1 MSNEHIKIIA
11 VNRKARHE
19 YFIVDE
25 YEAGLV
31 LKGTEVKSL
40 RLGKVNLKD
49 SYANIKNGEVF
60 VYQIH
65 IGPYPFAYYNNH
77 DPLRPRK
84 LLLHKREIKRLY
96 GKVNEKGHNLIP
108 LKIYFKKGKAKLT
121 LALAKGKRKYDKRE
135 AIQRRDEQRV
145 MERQI
150 KQYSGRAT
158 SEARFFFN
166 PRYTQM
172 NADECQRLLAT
183 APHRPT
189 QTAAKC
195 IHI

>member
-19 YFIVDE
+19 YFIEDE

-49 SYANIKNGEVF
+49 SYANIKDGEVF

-96 GKVNEKGHNLIP
+96 GKVNEKGHSLIP

-135 AIQRRDEQRV
+135 AIKRRDEQRDL
-145 MERQI
+145 EREI
-150 KQYSGRAT
+150 KQYR
-158 SEARFFFN
+158 
-166 PRYTQM
+166 
-172 NADECQRLLAT
+172 
-183 APHRPT
+183 
-189 QTAAKC
+189 
-195 IHI
+195 